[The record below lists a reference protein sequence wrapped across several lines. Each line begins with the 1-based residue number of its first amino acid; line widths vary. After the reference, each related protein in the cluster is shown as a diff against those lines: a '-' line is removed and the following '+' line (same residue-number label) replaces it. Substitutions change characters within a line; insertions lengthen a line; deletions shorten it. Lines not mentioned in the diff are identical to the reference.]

1 MSIVANIHSSKVNA
15 LDTFEVSAT
24 HRTPYNTHG
33 ARGTDTH
40 VKTRNHSMV
49 AGGGHAHAACVED
62 EAFRHRIRSAD
73 GAADLD
79 AMDLRG
85 RHV

>member
-1 MSIVANIHSSKVNA
+1 MASFHSSKVNA

-24 HRTPYNTHG
+24 HRTPHETHG

-40 VKTRNHSMV
+40 VKTWDHSMV
-49 AGGGHAHAACVED
+49 AGGGHAHAARIED
-62 EAFRHRIRSAD
+62 EAFGHLIRSAD

-79 AMDLRG
+79 AMDLRPG
-85 RHV
+85 HV